1 MADPQTSK
9 ETSSNDEI
17 DLGQL
22 FKMIGNGF
30 NSLFRRFLRIFLYFK
45 KNFLVLL
52 SLIIV
57 GALIAFGLNQFVSE
71 KLQTEVI

>member
-30 NSLFRRFLRIFLYFK
+30 
-45 KNFLVLL
+45 
-52 SLIIV
+52 
-57 GALIAFGLNQFVSE
+57 
-71 KLQTEVI
+71 